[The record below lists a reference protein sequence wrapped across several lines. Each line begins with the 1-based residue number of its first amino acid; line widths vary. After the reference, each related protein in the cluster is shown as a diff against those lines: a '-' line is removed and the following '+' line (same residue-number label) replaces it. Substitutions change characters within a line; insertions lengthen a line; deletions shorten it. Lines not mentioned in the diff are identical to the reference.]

1 MTDTTTA
8 AAVSAGDPV
17 TEDGL
22 PTYVADFLSM
32 HDPAATPRIDFLRAR
47 FDAGLAWVQ
56 YPIGCGGLG
65 LDAAAQSIVDA
76 ALEAAAAP
84 DNAPHRNV
92 IGLGMA
98 APTIL
103 AHGTPEQQRQWLRPL
118 WTGEEIWC
126 QLFSEPAAGSDLA
139 SLGTK
144 AVPDGTDWVV
154 NGQKVWTS
162 LAHEAS
168 WALLIARTDPS
179 VPKHRGL
186 MYFVYDMRSPGVDV
200 RALRQLTGEAEFNEV
215 FLDNVRVPDDN
226 RLGEIG
232 AGWKVTQSTL
242 MNERVAIGAGAAPRE
257 GGPIGFLADLWRR
270 EDTHR
275 TIGSFDKL
283 VQLWVEAETMRLT
296 TERLRQQAV
305 AGTPGPEG
313 SGSKL
318 AYSLLAQR
326 VSSLE
331 LDILGDRGLRFDD
344 WSFRRPNL
352 DDERNRPAGYRFLRT
367 KGNSIEG
374 GTSEIMRNIISE
386 RILGL
391 PAESRTDTTIPWNEL
406 PR

>member
-1 MTDTTTA
+1 MTDTTTD

-17 TEDGL
+17 TEDAL
-22 PTYVADFLSM
+22 PTYVADFLSS
-32 HDPAATPRIDFLRAR
+32 HDPATTPRIDFLRAR

-56 YPIGCGGLG
+56 YPIRCGGLG

-76 ALEAAAAP
+76 ALGAAGAP

-103 AHGTPEQQRQWLRPL
+103 AHGTPDQQRQWLRPL

-162 LAHEAS
+162 LAHEAT
-168 WALLIARTDPS
+168 WALLIARTDPT

-186 MYFVYDMRSPGVDV
+186 TYFVCDMRAPGVDV

-215 FLDNVRVPDDN
+215 FLDNVRVPDGN
-226 RLGEIG
+226 RLGDVG

-242 MNERVAIGAGAAPRE
+242 MNERVAIGAGTAPRE
-257 GGPIGFLADLWRR
+257 GGPIGFLADLWRQEETR
-270 EDTHR
+270 R

-283 VQLWVEAETMRLT
+283 VQLWIEAETMRLT
-296 TERLRQQAV
+296 TERLRQQVV

-318 AYSLLAQR
+318 AYSQLAQR

-331 LDILGDRGLRFDD
+331 LDILAEQGLRFDD

-352 DDERNRPAGYRFLRT
+352 DDEHNRPAGYRFLRT

-374 GTSEIMRNIISE
+374 GTSEIMRNIIAE

-391 PAESRTDTTIPWNEL
+391 PAESRTDTTTPWNEL

>member
-1 MTDTTTA
+1 MTDTTTDA
-8 AAVSAGDPV
+8 AASTGTPV
-17 TEDGL
+17 TEDSL
-22 PTYVADFLSM
+22 PSYVADFLST
-32 HDPAATPRIDFLRAR
+32 HDPATTPRLEFLRAR

-56 YPIGCGGLG
+56 YPVGCGGLG
-65 LDAAAQSIVDA
+65 LDVAAQGIVDA
-76 ALEAAAAP
+76 ALADAGAP

-103 AHGTPEQQRQWLRPL
+103 AHGTAEQQRQWLRPL

-144 AVPDGTDWVV
+144 AVRDGDEWVV

-168 WALLIARTDPS
+168 WALLIARTDPT

-186 MYFVYDMRSPGVDV
+186 TYFVCDMRSPGVDV

-215 FLDNVRVPDDN
+215 FLDNVRVPDVN
-226 RLGEIG
+226 RLGEVG
-232 AGWKVTQSTL
+232 SGWKVTQSTL

-257 GGPIGFLADLWRR
+257 GGPIGFLADLWRQ
-270 EDTHR
+270 DGTSR
-275 TIGSFDKL
+275 TIGSFTSL
-283 VQLWVEAETMRLT
+283 MQLWVEAETMRLT

-318 AYSLLAQR
+318 AYSQLAQR

-331 LDILGDRGLRFDD
+331 LDVLGKQGLRFDD

-352 DDERNRPAGYRFLRT
+352 DEESGRPAGYRFLRT

-374 GTSEIMRNIISE
+374 GTSEIMRNIIAE

-391 PAESRTDTTIPWNEL
+391 PAESRTDTTTPWNEL

>member
-1 MTDTTTA
+1 MTDTSTA
-8 AAVSAGDPV
+8 AASAGAPV
-17 TEDGL
+17 TADAL
-22 PTYVADFLSM
+22 PTRVADFLAA
-32 HDPAATPRIDFLRAR
+32 HDPETTDRIEFLRAR
-47 FDAGLAWVQ
+47 FDEGLAWVHF
-56 YPIGCGGLG
+56 PVGCGGLG
-65 LDAAAQSIVDA
+65 LDRAAQSVVDEA
-76 ALEAAAAP
+76 FEAAGAP

-98 APTIL
+98 APTLL
-103 AHGTPEQQRQWLRPL
+103 AHGSPEQQSRWLRPL

-126 QLFSEPAAGSDLA
+126 QLFSEPSAGSDLA

-144 AVPDGTDWVV
+144 AVLDGSDWIV

-168 WALLIARTDPS
+168 WALLIARTDPT

-186 MYFVYDMRSPGVDV
+186 TYFVCDMRAPGVDV

-215 FLDNVRVPDDN
+215 FLDDVHVPDDN
-226 RLGEIG
+226 RLGAVG
-232 AGWKVTQSTL
+232 AGWQVTQSTL
-242 MNERVAIGAGAAPRE
+242 MNERVAIGAGTAPRE
-257 GGPIGFLADLWRR
+257 GGPIEFLADLWRHK
-270 EDTHR
+270 DTSR
-275 TIGSFDKL
+275 TIGSFDK
-283 VQLWVEAETMRLT
+283 VMQLWIEAETMRLT

-318 AYSLLAQR
+318 AYSSLAQR

-331 LDILGDRGLRFDD
+331 LDILGERGLRFDD

-352 DDERNRPAGYRFLRT
+352 DDERNRPTGYRYLRT

-374 GTSEIMRNIISE
+374 GTSEIMRNIIAE

-391 PAESRTDTTIPWNEL
+391 PA
-406 PR
+406 